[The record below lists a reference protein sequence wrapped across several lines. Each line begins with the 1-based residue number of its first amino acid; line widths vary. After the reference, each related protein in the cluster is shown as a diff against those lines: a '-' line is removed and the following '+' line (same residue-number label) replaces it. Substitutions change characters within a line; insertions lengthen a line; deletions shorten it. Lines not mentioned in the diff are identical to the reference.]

1 MIIDTDVGYDD
12 LLAILYLLST
22 GAQIEAFT
30 VVGGISDVQEGADA
44 LLRMQEM
51 LNLQPPIPVFLGE
64 SVDPNPLPADWRHQA
79 TKLGW
84 GPPTTLTP
92 ERIPA
97 ADFLARQLKAGTVR
111 LLAIGPLTNIAAA
124 LRSVPNGLLGSTIMG
139 GAFNVP
145 GNVPEVNPVAE
156 ANMFVDPPAAGT
168 VFTYYG
174 PGSFLATVVPLDA
187 CNQVP
192 IDTSFVLSFA
202 FSGGVSPA
210 FILATQ
216 ILLQIQ
222 AEFLVNGEPYFAF
235 DPLAAVSI
243 GDPAVLQNL
252 PSGTVQ
258 IGPQGQTTFNPGGS
272 VFVALSAYPQAF
284 QTDFFAAFGVQ
295 SKAETAGS

>member
-22 GAQIEAFT
+22 GAKIEAFT
-30 VVGGISDVQEGADA
+30 VVGGISDVQEGANA

-51 LNLQPPIPVFLGE
+51 LNLQPPIPVFLGQ

-84 GPPTTLTP
+84 GPPTTLKP
-92 ERIPA
+92 QPIPA
-97 ADFLARQLKAGTVR
+97 ADFLASQMGAGPVR

-124 LRSVPNGLLGSTIMG
+124 ILCVPGGALASTIMG

-168 VFTYYG
+168 VFGYYG
-174 PGSFLATVVPLDA
+174 PTSPVPATLLPLDA

-192 IDTSFVLSFA
+192 IDISFVLSFA
-202 FSGGVSPA
+202 FSGGVSAA

-222 AEFLVNGEPYFAF
+222 AEFLVQGEPYFAF
-235 DPLAAVSI
+235 DPLAAVSRR
-243 GDPAVLQNL
+243 DAAVLQKVVA
-252 PSGTVQ
+252 GTVQ
-258 IGPQGQTTFNPGGS
+258 TGPQGQTGFTPGGTVS
-272 VFVALSAYPQAF
+272 VAFGADPQVF
-284 QTDFFAAFGVQ
+284 RSDFFAAFAGQ
-295 SKAETAGS
+295 SKAETAG